1 MDMWYNGIA
10 ALLFYFV
17 SEQSERVTSKSKLT
31 F

>member
-17 SEQSERVTSKSKLT
+17 SEQSERNGML
-31 F
+31 FMI